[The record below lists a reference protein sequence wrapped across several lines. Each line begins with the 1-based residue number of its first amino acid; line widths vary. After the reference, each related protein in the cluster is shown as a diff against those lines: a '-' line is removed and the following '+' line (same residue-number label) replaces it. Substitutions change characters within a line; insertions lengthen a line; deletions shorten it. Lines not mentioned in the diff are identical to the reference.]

1 MAIFKLGE
9 WACLENLL
17 NANSDG
23 RKKVRSDQHHCQN
36 LCCSAEAALSGNK
49 VGEIKPE

>member
-1 MAIFKLGE
+1 MAVFGLDGG
-9 WACLENLL
+9 AGLESLL

-23 RKKVRSDQHHCQN
+23 RKKVRSDEHHWQN
-36 LCCSAEAALSGNK
+36 VCCSAEATLSGNK